1 MNEFAG
7 VKSISFD
14 VDGTLWDFESIMR
27 RSLGQVRKELALH
40 DKQAAGLLDVERMVE
55 IRERVHDELRYE
67 VPNLNEVRRLSIA
80 QALRDVGRPD
90 DELAGRLFGVYL
102 EHRDTGRALFDDVRP
117 ALVRLNERYT
127 LGLLSNGNSY
137 ADRLGIG
144 ELISFEV
151 FSQDHGGIEKPDPRL
166 FHFAPRASRV
176 CAGRDA
182 PRGRLA
188 RIRRRGA
195 TVAGVQAV
203 WLNREGLSQEAA
215 PDGVVELRTLAELV
229 DMLAATTTNA

>member
-166 FHFAPRASRV
+166 FHFALEQAG
-176 CAGRDA
+176 CAPDEMLHVGDSLEYDVA
-182 PRGRLA
+182 
-188 RIRRRGA
+188 GA